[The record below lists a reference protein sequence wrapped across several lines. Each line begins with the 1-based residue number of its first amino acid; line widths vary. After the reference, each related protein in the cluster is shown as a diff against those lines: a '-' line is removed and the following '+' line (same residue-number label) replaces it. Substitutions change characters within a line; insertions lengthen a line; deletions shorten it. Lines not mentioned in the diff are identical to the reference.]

1 MGHTNIKMKTY
12 STAEVAE
19 MVGITW
25 DTLHRWMREKKIP
38 TPPAKTLGKVKV
50 RLWPEVDVEEVR
62 KYKANHYWGR
72 GGRKKRKKPNK

>member
-1 MGHTNIKMKTY
+1 MGHTNIKMKTH

-38 TPPAKTLGKVKV
+38 TPPTKTLGKVKV
-50 RLWPEVDVEEVR
+50 RLWAEADVEEIR
-62 KYKANHYWGR
+62 KYKAHHYWGK
-72 GGRKKRKKPNK
+72 GGRKKRKKRAN